1 MAETTLTYSNASNG
15 WTSFWSYVPDMMIGM
30 NSSFFSFKDGSLY
43 EHNTNATRNNFY
55 GVQYNSTI
63 TTIFNQ
69 GNTETKMFKTLG
81 LDSTNPWTATINTD
95 LNTGTIDSSYF
106 VDKEGDWFAYIRRAD
121 DGGYDLR
128 AISTQGIGEAT
139 VTPIIRSVLIFSFT
153 ITTSVSIG
161 DKVYRNNG
169 GTLELLGEVLSYSD
183 RTITMTNLEPVTAVT
198 GDYIV
203 IAKNAQAESYGARG
217 YYMEVFLENADTT
230 EVELFAVESSIF
242 KSYQ

>member
-1 MAETTLTYSNASNG
+1 MD
-15 WTSFWSYVPDMMIGM
+15 SYY
-30 NSSFFSFKDGSLY
+30 K
-43 EHNTNATRNNFY
+43 
-55 GVQYNSTI
+55 
-63 TTIFNQ
+63 
-69 GNTETKMFKTLG
+69 
-81 LDSTNPWTATINTD
+81 
-95 LNTGTIDSSYF
+95 
-106 VDKEGDWFAYIRRAD
+106 
-121 DGGYDLR
+121 
-128 AISTQGIGEAT
+128 
-139 VTPIIRSVLIFSFT
+139 
-153 ITTSVSIG
+153 G